1 MPQLIALVYLQTS
14 DIMDSFKSIFSDI
27 LAELS
32 DEGDKEAQMIEILET
47 FEESIIDWM
56 KYHEDQAKKYGE
68 LHRRFL
74 TRDYKWELKWNCLL
88 IPLT

>member
-1 MPQLIALVYLQTS
+1 MF
-14 DIMDSFKSIFSDI
+14 DFKSFFSDT
-27 LAELS
+27 LAELG
-32 DEGDKEAQMIEILET
+32 DEGDKEAQMIEILEA

-74 TRDYKWELKWNCLL
+74 TRDYK
-88 IPLT
+88 

>member
-1 MPQLIALVYLQTS
+1 MPQLIALVYSQTS
-14 DIMDSFKSIFSDI
+14 DIMLDFKEIFSDS
-27 LAELS
+27 LAAIG

-74 TRDYKWELKWNCLL
+74 TRDYN
-88 IPLT
+88 